1 MTKNEIADVLTQI
14 GTLLELKG
22 ENPFKTRA
30 YQAGARVIES
40 MESAA
45 FERLLADD
53 NLKSV
58 KGIGDALAQ
67 KIGELHATGR
77 LEFFEKL
84 KASIEPGLVEMLD
97 VPGLGPKKIKALHD
111 QLGIATMADLTA
123 ACTDGR
129 VAALAGFGEKS
140 QEKILAGIRNREAY
154 GKRHH
159 WWLAQAVAAPIVA
172 GLRALPQV
180 SRAEAAGSL
189 RRGMETVGDLDFIVA
204 ATEIA
209 PVVEWFVTQPGVK
222 EITARGET
230 KASVRFESGLQ
241 ADLRLVPAEQFAF
254 ALHHF
259 TGSKD
264 HNVQMRQRALARG
277 WSLSEWGLVPAEQR
291 RTEGGGQKTD
301 FLTAKGH
308 EGTRRAEN
316 SEQTEPRGGEGAAE
330 QAMPRSV
337 SAGDE
342 VRQHEDGRT
351 ESSARNAVKG
361 DGVGCPC
368 SGQTTEQTES
378 GRPMGGRGNKTE
390 DRGHSTEAEDRGRGG
405 SETGD
410 LKPESGGSD
419 SSGPASQVPAISETQ
434 VSGLTFQIS
443 SEEALFAALD
453 LRFIPPELREGLGE
467 IEAAE
472 AGPLSRLVE
481 LGDLHGAFH
490 NHTTASDGVNT
501 LSEMTAAA
509 EALGWD
515 YLGIAD
521 HSKSSVQ
528 AKGLTE
534 ERLAAQV
541 AEIRALNA
549 SGRFKTHVF
558 AGTECDILPDGRLD
572 FDDAVL
578 ASLDY
583 VVVSVHSAF
592 TQSIEDMTARIIR
605 AIEHPRTTMLGHI
618 TGRLLLRREAYQVDF
633 ARIIDAAIAHGVV
646 IELNASPWRL
656 DMDWRHW
663 RKAAERGL
671 LCAINPDAH
680 DTEGLGHV
688 AAGINSARKGWL
700 TREHVLNTRSLSD
713 VRTAFEAKQ
722 KSVG

>member
-1 MTKNEIADVLTQI
+1 MTKNEIADVLTEI
-14 GTLLELKG
+14 GTLMELKG

-30 YQAGARVIES
+30 YQAGARVLES
-40 MESAA
+40 LEQSE
-45 FERLLADD
+45 FDTLVREE

-77 LEFFEKL
+77 LAFFEKL

-97 VPGLGPKKIKALHD
+97 VPGLGPKKIIAIHKE
-111 QLGIATMADLTA
+111 LGVTTIPDLAA

-154 GKRHH
+154 GKRHF
-159 WWLAQAVAAPIVA
+159 WWDAHEVAAPIVA

-204 ATEIA
+204 ATEVA
-209 PVVEWFVTQPGVK
+209 PVVEWFVTQPDVK

-277 WSLSEWGLVPAEQR
+277 LSLSEWGLVPAEG
-291 RTEGGGQKTD
+291 EG
-301 FLTAKGH
+301 TAK
-308 EGTRRAEN
+308 EKAA
-316 SEQTEPRGGEGAAE
+316 GAA
-330 QAMPRSV
+330 
-337 SAGDE
+337 G
-342 VRQHEDGRT
+342 
-351 ESSARNAVKG
+351 
-361 DGVGCPC
+361 
-368 SGQTTEQTES
+368 
-378 GRPMGGRGNKTE
+378 
-390 DRGHSTEAEDRGRGG
+390 
-405 SETGD
+405 
-410 LKPESGGSD
+410 
-419 SSGPASQVPAISETQ
+419 VPAIQ
-434 VSGLTFQIS
+434 
-443 SEEALFAALD
+443 SEEQLFAALN

-472 AGPLSRLVE
+472 AGPLPRLVE
-481 LGDLHGAFH
+481 LTDLRGAFH

-501 LSEMTAAA
+501 LAEMTAAA
-509 EALGWD
+509 ESLGWD

-528 AKGLTE
+528 AKGLAE
-534 ERLAAQV
+534 ARLAAQV
-541 AEIRALNA
+541 AEIHALNA

-558 AGTECDILPDGRLD
+558 TGIECDILPDGRLD

-605 AIEHPRTTMLGHI
+605 AIEHPCTTMLGHV
-618 TGRLLLRREAYQVDF
+618 TGRLLLRREGYQVDF
-633 ARIIDAAIAHGVV
+633 AKIIDAAIANRVI

-671 LCAINPDAH
+671 LCSINPDAH
-680 DTEGLGHV
+680 ETAGLAHV

-700 TREHVLNTRSLSD
+700 TREPVLNTRSLAE
-713 VRTAFEAKQ
+713 VKAWFAAKR
-722 KSVG
+722 